1 MAPTLRLPDVRAL
14 ARGPEVVAWT
24 DDSAL
29 TVPNLLQAYRAGVF
43 PWPGDP
49 KEPIPWCCPFVR
61 GVLLFDRMTPG
72 RTLEKAA
79 RKPGWSYSIDRA
91 FPEVIAACA
100 STPRAGQELNW
111 ISPAVRAAY
120 TALHDAGSAHS
131 VEVWYDGELA
141 GGLYGVDAGGFFS
154 GESMFHRRDNA
165 SKLAIL
171 FLRDFLRA
179 RGQGWMDI
187 QQLTPHMERLGAQE
201 ITRAS
206 FLVQLER
213 EMASGRKL
221 FSA

>member
-1 MAPTLRLPDVRAL
+1 MAPTLRLPDARAL
-14 ARGPEVVAWT
+14 ARGPEVLALT

-29 TVPNLLQAYRAGVF
+29 TVPNLLHAYRAGVF

-49 KEPIPWCCPFVR
+49 KELIPWCCPFER
-61 GVLLFDRMTPG
+61 GVLPFDRMTPG
-72 RTLEKAA
+72 RTLQKAA

-100 STPRAGQELNW
+100 SAPRSKDNRNW
-111 ISPAVRAAY
+111 ISPAVEAAY
-120 TALHDAGSAHS
+120 TALHHAGAAHS

-171 FLRDFLRA
+171 FLRDFLLA
-179 RGQGWMDI
+179 RGQGWLDI
-187 QQLTPHMERLGAQE
+187 QQLTPHMERLGATE
-201 ITRAS
+201 ISRAS
-206 FLVQLER
+206 FLTQLQQEL
-213 EMASGRKL
+213 ASGRKL
-221 FSA
+221 FG